1 MADSIK
7 RCHVDKPAL
16 DQSDGTVSRRK
27 ALKIIVGSASAAVTL
42 PGLGDANPRNA
53 APLCH
58 IAPPAAELP
67 PYKAKYFNVQQVR
80 TLEAL
85 SETIIPADEHSPGAR
100 AARVWEF
107 MDDLVADSDQATK
120 TLWTQGVTAVD
131 KMAELEHGK
140 KFAECTPEQQIALL
154 EYISQREEIPATVEE
169 KFFVEIKKATV
180 DGYYT
185 SDIGIHQELEYQ
197 GNTALPDFP
206 GCTHEEHKTG

>member
-1 MADSIK
+1 MLIRQAVP
-7 RCHVDKPAL
+7 VDKPAF
-16 DQSDGTVSRRK
+16 DQPDDTVSRRK

-42 PGLGDANPRNA
+42 PGLGDGDPRSA

-58 IAPPAAELP
+58 IAPPAAEVPL
-67 PYKAKYFNVQQVR
+67 YNAKYFNAQQVR

-100 AARVWEF
+100 AARVWEY
-107 MDDLVADSDQATK
+107 MDDLVADSDQTTK

-140 KFAECTPEQQIALL
+140 KFVECAPEQQIALL
-154 EYISQREEIPATVEE
+154 ENISQREETPATVEE

-185 SDIGIHQELEYQ
+185 SAIGIQQELEYQ

-206 GCTHEEHKTG
+206 GCTHEEHKAG

>member
-1 MADSIK
+1 M
-7 RCHVDKPAL
+7 
-16 DQSDGTVSRRK
+16 
-27 ALKIIVGSASAAVTL
+27 
-42 PGLGDANPRNA
+42 
-53 APLCH
+53 
-58 IAPPAAELP
+58 ELP
-67 PYKAKYFNVQQVR
+67 PYKARYFDPQQIH

-100 AARVWEF
+100 AARVWEY
-107 MDDLVADSDQATK
+107 MDDLVADSDQAAK

-154 EYISQREEIPATVEE
+154 ENISQREESPATVEE

-185 SDIGIHQELEYQ
+185 SAIGIHRELDYE